1 MKNSAGVVVA
11 SSILAYP
18 SIVRPLLPLLLLLPL
33 ETIVPRAHA
42 QSNAAAGCDASCPPV
57 GYESF
62 THLCPGEA
70 VESIYSSKSHDL
82 CHPPSTTSSSSSNNN
97 SNTLVLDSFRRPGY
111 VTVLANYYTGCEA
124 GRRESGV
131 FAGLA
136 QRHHDA
142 SGGSINFVVSLKG
155 GGDCATW
162 AGIYTEDA
170 VAMGLTTPANM
181 PLTISDGNNDFRDAF
196 FTPPYPHPS
205 CEFAF
210 DGGGGGVEILRFG
223 PFSIDFTCIH
233 HLPQIQDLTSS
244 HFFLSPEQTLSSTR
258 ISR

>member
-1 MKNSAGVVVA
+1 MRRVLPARRLRVLHPPVSRRGRR
-11 SSILAYP
+11 IDLFLEIPRRLP
-18 SIVRPLLPLLLLLPL
+18 SPVYDLLLLLQQQQQHPGPRL
-33 ETIVPRAHA
+33 LPQTRIRHRPRELLHRMRGGTARIRRLRGTRAAPSRRLGREHQLRRVP
-42 QSNAAAGCDASCPPV
+42 Q
-57 GYESF
+57 
-62 THLCPGEA
+62 
-70 VESIYSSKSHDL
+70 
-82 CHPPSTTSSSSSNNN
+82 
-97 SNTLVLDSFRRPGY
+97 
-111 VTVLANYYTGCEA
+111 
-124 GRRESGV
+124 
-131 FAGLA
+131 
-136 QRHHDA
+136 
-142 SGGSINFVVSLKG
+142 G